1 MSTVHHLPPAIQIPL
16 RRCTNPRS
24 WLAGELEGGEVHLL
38 RAEFTGESNR
48 RGDFTVDPPSAELCS
63 SRAAAIGAQEDLQQV
78 PDKSHMTHAFKF

>member
-1 MSTVHHLPPAIQIPL
+1 MSTVHLLPPAIQIPL
-16 RRCTNPRS
+16 RLCANPRG
-24 WLAGELEGGEVHLL
+24 WLAGELEGGEVYLV
-38 RAEFTGESNR
+38 RAEFTGESSR